1 MTRLGAAL
9 AVANASGFAAVLAQS
24 TPAAAQSSFDDALN
38 GLLAFVVPGTDSFS
52 VAQGLTDATPG
63 GVDAGVFDVLI
74 DTINQSGPSPD
85 PQLTP
90 AQAVS
95 GLLDAVAENVNSNA
109 DGFAALIFEEKAA
122 VFAYLE
128 GEPAFAALAG
138 SLLAVTAFLVYSEAG
153 VFDPQTGSLTEQPLG
168 WDLTGY
174 DGVADGRDELVGYYR
189 GRRKAT
195 S

>member
-24 TPAAAQSSFDDALN
+24 SPAAAQSSFDDALN

-128 GEPAFAALAG
+128 SEPAFAALAG